1 MLMSQKGMLLPRSQ
15 IMIDSIALEA
25 NTPSAISGME
35 GGGTDH
41 AFSWGISQSVGKIRL
56 LLSHGA

>member
-1 MLMSQKGMLLPRSQ
+1 MLLPRSQ

-35 GGGTDH
+35 GGGIDH
-41 AFSWGISQSVGKIRL
+41 GFSWGISQSVGKIRL
-56 LLSHGA
+56 LLPYGT